1 MSGFGNLSPNNV
13 LGQSAR
19 NRKALTVFN
28 APDTDSR
35 LIKITNGDTTVT
47 PNLFHDHTRYEYI
60 APVGNSI
67 AVNFYA
73 PINTEDKGLHWL
85 VLDNSNN
92 TVDKDFTFDS
102 AYVFLDDLGVQ
113 TYTVSSGEKLVFFG
127 CYTDGKLNFRVASES
142 TN

>member
-1 MSGFGNLSPNNV
+1 MYGNLNPNNT
-13 LGQSAR
+13 LGTSNR
-19 NRKALTVFN
+19 NRKSKTIYN

-35 LIKITNGDTTVT
+35 LIKITNGDTTVE

-60 APVGNSI
+60 VPTGNSQD
-67 AVNFYA
+67 VNFTA
-73 PINTEDKGLHWL
+73 PINTEDKTLHWI

-92 TVDKDFTFDS
+92 TVGKIFNFDS
-102 AYVFLDDLGVQ
+102 NYVFLDAPGTQ
-113 TYTVSSGEKLVFFG
+113 TYTITAGNKMVWFG